1 MPINRRRPHGQSIRF
16 IAALQNEAGIIANA
30 RRRRNG
36 ICAMCGRPTSQWYG
50 APHKAYDAVKNNR
63 TGSETMNGAE
73 VIADIL
79 KREGTEF
86 LSCYPRNPVIEPC
99 AALDIRPILCRQER
113 VGVGIADGFSRIKRG
128 KRNGVFA
135 AQAGPGIENAFPGV
149 AQAFS
154 ENVPL
159 LVVSGGMPLAR
170 QYSRPVF
177 RAAEVFRPVTK
188 WSALAH
194 SVQELPDLLRRS
206 YHAMRSGKAG
216 PVLIEVPD
224 EVFTAEYNGTVDY
237 VPVPV
242 QRAAPDPDAIK
253 KAVEMLLAAK
263 HPVLWAGQGVHYA
276 EASAQLAAL
285 AEMLPAPVVATNP
298 GKSAIPDSHPLALGA
313 STRSRSKPFADFLN
327 RADLV
332 VAIGSSLTI
341 TNFGPAVPPGKTIIH
356 SSNDAAD
363 INKEYRAD
371 HAVVGDAAL
380 VIDALIAE
388 LARKRSGSGGNALA
402 ALKEDIAAG
411 KKAWR
416 DEWSKHLDSGET
428 PINQYRV
435 IRDMMRTLDRD
446 NVIITHDSG
455 SPREQLL
462 PFWET
467 TSAGSYMGWG
477 KSTQLGYG
485 LGITMGAKLAAP
497 KKLCIN
503 VMGDAAIGMTGMDI
517 ETAARNRIG
526 ILTVVFNNG
535 VMAAER
541 DVLKLSAKKYG
552 ALTVS
557 GNYTKVAQG
566 LNVDATRVEKPADI
580 VPALKDAVA
589 VTETGAPFLL
599 EFVVK
604 EGYDFSRYA

>member
-1 MPINRRRPHGQSIRF
+1 MQ
-16 IAALQNEAGIIANA
+16 
-30 RRRRNG
+30 
-36 ICAMCGRPTSQWYG
+36 
-50 APHKAYDAVKNNR
+50 
-63 TGSETMNGAE
+63 MNGAA
-73 VIADIL
+73 VIAEIL

-86 LSCYPRNPVIEPC
+86 LSCYPRNPLIEAG
-99 AALDIRPILCRQER
+99 AAVDIRPILCRQER
-113 VGVGIADGFSRIKRG
+113 VGVGIADGYSRVKRG

-159 LVVSGGMPLAR
+159 LVIAGGMPLGR
-170 QYSRPVF
+170 QYVRPVF
-177 RAAEVFRPVTK
+177 RAASVFRPVTK

-194 SVQELPDLLRRS
+194 SVQELPDLMRRA

-224 EVFTAEYNGTVDY
+224 EVFTAEYQGRLDY
-237 VPVPV
+237 APVPV
-242 QRAAPDPDAIK
+242 QRAAPDPAAVK
-253 KAVEMLLAAK
+253 KAAEMLLAAK
-263 HPVLWAGQGVHYA
+263 QPLLWAGQGVHYA
-276 EASAQLAAL
+276 EASEQLAAL
-285 AEMLPAPVVATNP
+285 AELLPAPVVATNP
-298 GKSAIPDSHPLALGA
+298 GKSAIADSHPLALGA
-313 STRSRSKPFADFLN
+313 ATRSRSKMFADFMG
-327 RADLV
+327 RADLIL
-332 VAIGSSLTI
+332 AIGSSLTV
-341 TNFGPAVPPGKTIIH
+341 TNFGPSVPPGKTIIH
-356 SSNDAAD
+356 SSNDPFD
-363 INKEYRAD
+363 INKEYCAD
-371 HAVVGDAAL
+371 HALVGDAAL
-380 VIDALIAE
+380 VIDALITE
-388 LARKRSGSGGNALA
+388 LSRRKSGSDHNTLT
-402 ALKEDIAAG
+402 ALKADIAAG
-411 KKAWR
+411 KKAWL
-416 DEWSKHLDSGET
+416 DEWSKHLNSDEI

-435 IRDMMRTLDRD
+435 IRDLMRTLGRD

-467 TSAGSYMGWG
+467 TVPGSYMGWG

-497 KKLCIN
+497 KKLCVN

-517 ETAARNRIG
+517 ETAARNRIA

-541 DVLKLSAKKYG
+541 DVLKLSTKKYG

-557 GNYTKVAQG
+557 GNYAKVAEG
-566 LNVDATRVEKPADI
+566 LNVASARVEKPAAI
-580 VPALKDAVA
+580 VPAIKDAVA

-604 EGYDFSRYA
+604 EGYDFSRYS

>member
-1 MPINRRRPHGQSIRF
+1 
-16 IAALQNEAGIIANA
+16 
-30 RRRRNG
+30 
-36 ICAMCGRPTSQWYG
+36 
-50 APHKAYDAVKNNR
+50 
-63 TGSETMNGAE
+63 MNGAE
-73 VIADIL
+73 VIAEIL

-99 AALDIRPILCRQER
+99 AAIDIRPILCRQER
-113 VGVGIADGFSRIKRG
+113 VGVGIADGYSRIKRG
-128 KRNGVFA
+128 KRTA
-135 AQAGPGIENAFPGV
+135 CSPPRPAPASRMRSPASHRPFPRTC
-149 AQAFS
+149 
-154 ENVPL
+154 PL
-159 LVVSGGMPLAR
+159 LIVAGGLPLER
-170 QYSRPVF
+170 QYVRPAF

-194 SVQELPDLLRRS
+194 SVQELPDLMRRA

-216 PVLIEVPD
+216 PALVEVPD
-224 EVFTAEYNGTVDY
+224 EVFTAEYKGNLDY
-237 VPVPV
+237 RPVPV
-242 QRAAPDPDAIK
+242 ARAAPDPAAIS

-263 HPVLWAGQGVHYA
+263 QPLLWAGQGVHYA
-276 EASAQLAAL
+276 EASERLAAL
-285 AEMLPAPVVATNP
+285 AELIPAPVVATNP

-313 STRSRSKPFADFLN
+313 ATRSRSKQFADFMG

-332 VAIGSSLTI
+332 LAIGSSLTR
-341 TNFGPAVPPGKTIIH
+341 TNFGPSVPPGKVIIH
-356 SSNDAAD
+356 SSNDAGD
-363 INKEYRAD
+363 INKDYRTD
-371 HAVVGDAAL
+371 HALVGDAAL
-380 VIDALIAE
+380 VIDALIVE
-388 LARKRSGSGGNALA
+388 VSRRKRGSGGNALA
-402 ALKEDIAAG
+402 DLKEDIAAS
-411 KKAWR
+411 KKVWR
-416 DEWSKHLDSGET
+416 EEWAKHLDSDEV

-455 SPREQLL
+455 SPREQII

-467 TSAGSYMGWG
+467 TRAGSYMGWG

-497 KKLCIN
+497 EKLCIN

-517 ETAARNRIG
+517 ETAARNRIA

-541 DVLKLSAKKYG
+541 DVLKLSNKKYG
-552 ALTVS
+552 ILTVS

-566 LNVDATRVEKPADI
+566 LNVDSARVDKPADI
-580 VPALKDAVA
+580 VPALKDAVT

>member
-1 MPINRRRPHGQSIRF
+1 
-16 IAALQNEAGIIANA
+16 
-30 RRRRNG
+30 
-36 ICAMCGRPTSQWYG
+36 
-50 APHKAYDAVKNNR
+50 
-63 TGSETMNGAE
+63 MNGAAI
-73 VIADIL
+73 IAEIL

-86 LSCYPRNPVIEPC
+86 LSCYPRNPLIEAS

-113 VGVGIADGFSRIKRG
+113 VGVGIADGYSRVNRG

-154 ENVPL
+154 ENVPM
-159 LVVSGGMPLAR
+159 LVIAGGMPLAR
-170 QYSRPVF
+170 QYVRPVF
-177 RAAEVFRPVTK
+177 RAANVFWSVTK

-194 SVQELPDLLRRS
+194 SVQELPDLMRRA
-206 YHAMRSGKAG
+206 YHAMRSSKAG

-224 EVFTAEYNGTVDY
+224 EVFTAEYQGRLDY
-237 VPVPV
+237 ASVPVH
-242 QRAAPDPDAIK
+242 RAAPDPAAVK
-253 KAVEMLLAAK
+253 KAAEMLLAAK
-263 HPVLWAGQGVHYA
+263 QPLLWAGQGVHYA
-276 EASAQLAAL
+276 EASEQLAAL
-285 AEMLPAPVVATNP
+285 AELLPAPVVATNP
-298 GKSAIPDSHPLALGA
+298 GKSAIADSHPLALGA
-313 STRSRSKPFADFLN
+313 ATRSRSKMFADFMG
-327 RADLV
+327 RADLIL
-332 VAIGSSLTI
+332 AIGSSLTV
-341 TNFGPAVPPGKTIIH
+341 TNFGPSVPPGKTIIH
-356 SSNDAAD
+356 SSNDPSD
-363 INKEYRAD
+363 INKEYRTD
-371 HAVVGDAAL
+371 HALVGDAAL

-388 LARKRSGSGGNALA
+388 LSRRKSGDGHNALA
-402 ALKEDIAAG
+402 ALKADIAAG
-411 KKAWR
+411 KKAWL
-416 DEWSKHLDSGET
+416 DEWLKHLSSDEV

-435 IRDMMRTLDRD
+435 IRDLMRTLDRN

-467 TSAGSYMGWG
+467 TVPGSYLGWG

-497 KKLCIN
+497 KKLCVN

-517 ETAARNRIG
+517 ETAARNRIA

-541 DVLKLSAKKYG
+541 DVLKLSTKKYG
-552 ALTVS
+552 ALTVT
-557 GNYTKVAQG
+557 GNYAKVAEG
-566 LNVDATRVEKPADI
+566 LNVASMRVEKPAAI
-580 VPALKDAVA
+580 VPAIKHAVA

-604 EGYDFSRYA
+604 EGYDFSRYS